1 MISVRLEIGAGPMLA
16 SPRKQGS
23 LEKRTS
29 APLQADE
36 ALR

>member
-1 MISVRLEIGAGPMLA
+1 MISVRLESGARPDTRVT
-16 SPRKQGS
+16 RKQG
-23 LEKRTS
+23 LVEKRTS